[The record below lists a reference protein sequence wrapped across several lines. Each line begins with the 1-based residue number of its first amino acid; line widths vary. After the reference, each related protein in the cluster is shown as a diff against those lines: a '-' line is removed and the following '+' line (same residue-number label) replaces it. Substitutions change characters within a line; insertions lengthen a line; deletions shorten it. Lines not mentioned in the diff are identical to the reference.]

1 MMVNKKATIH
11 VTGIVQG
18 VGFRPFVYRKAKS
31 LSLLGYV
38 LNLGDAGVEITVEGE
53 ETQIQELIQSVRK
66 DSPSISR
73 IDTLDV
79 EWTAPQEA
87 FREFQI
93 RKSSVVR
100 NDNAIPVL
108 PPDIAICKD
117 CVNDLMDKNSRWY
130 LYPFTS
136 CAACGPRFSTI
147 TDLPYDRPN
156 TTMQDFPLC
165 DTCNTG
171 YTNPDDRRYHA
182 QTTACQV
189 CGPVYRLIDRKGAA
203 IVDRNPI
210 EEAAHL
216 IDDGAIIALQGISGT
231 HIATKTSDHKPIGVL
246 RQRKKRSHRP
256 FAIMVRD
263 ISTLKHLAHISEL
276 EERILTSWRRPI
288 VLVSKVTE
296 KSQES
301 NDVLQVIPS
310 ESLESIAPGLDSIG
324 VMLPYAPMHH
334 LLFSYTKEPA
344 LVLTSANPTGMPMYI
359 EPGTIMSE
367 LSEIVDYFLLHN
379 RRIHQRADDSVVKLI
394 DDKNP
399 VFIRRARGYVP
410 EPLLFN
416 GPWKTLK
423 VVGVG
428 PEEKATGSV
437 SKSGRIYMTQHIG
450 DTNQIEN
457 IDFLSD
463 AIDHLLHLLDINK
476 LDAVSCDLHPEFL
489 STDLAER
496 LATEYEV
503 PLFRIQHHH
512 AHLSAIMVD
521 GLLPYDNRITC
532 ITADGF
538 GYGADKSAWGGEIL
552 VGDYSDSIRKGG
564 LKVQEYTGGDL
575 SAIYAARS
583 LVGIIGDSIEK
594 KKLLQLL
601 GSSHI
606 APDTRISEEV
616 LDILLQARKEH
627 VNTIR
632 STSAGRF
639 LDAVAIALGICSE
652 NTYDGECPMKLEAIG
667 RHTDIRINS
676 EFVESDYGPVLDTT
690 YSLEEILDMRMKG
703 ISRVDLAYA
712 AQWHLGENLAKIACD
727 VAMDEEILH
736 VGFSGGVALNR
747 IVTASIE
754 HQVRK
759 YGLVPVFHSM
769 IPPGDGGISVGQVAT
784 TAARLINQGL

>member
-1 MMVNKKATIH
+1 MVNKRATIH

-18 VGFRPFVYRKAKS
+18 VGFRPFVYRMAKS
-31 LSLLGYV
+31 MSLLGYV

-53 ETQIQELIQSVRK
+53 ERRIQELIQSIRN

-79 EWTAPQEA
+79 EWTDSQEV
-87 FREFQI
+87 FKEFQI
-93 RKSSVVR
+93 HKSSTIR
-100 NDNAIPVL
+100 NEDAIPVL
-108 PPDIAICKD
+108 PPDIAICRD
-117 CVNDLMDKNSRWY
+117 CVNDLIDTNSRWY

-156 TTMQDFPLC
+156 TTMLDFPLC

-171 YTNPDDRRYHA
+171 YTNPLDRRYHA
-182 QTTACQV
+182 QTTACHV
-189 CGPVYRLIDRKGAA
+189 CGPIYHLVDNRGTA
-203 IVDRNPI
+203 ITDTDPI
-210 EEAAHL
+210 ERAAHL
-216 IDDGAIIALQGISGT
+216 IDDGAIVALQGISGT
-231 HIATKTSDHKPIGVL
+231 HIATKTSNHKPIETL

-263 ISTLKHLAHISEL
+263 LSTLKHLTHISEL
-276 EERILTSWRRPI
+276 EEKILTSWRRPI
-288 VLVSKVTE
+288 VLVSKITE
-296 KSQES
+296 DLQKQH
-301 NDVLQVIPS
+301 DVLQLIPH
-310 ESLESIAPGLDSIG
+310 ESLDSIAPGLDSIG
-324 VMLPYAPMHH
+324 VMLPYAPIHH
-334 LLFSYTKEPA
+334 LLFRHTNEPA

-359 EPGTIMSE
+359 EPEIIMSE
-367 LSEIVDYFLLHN
+367 LRDIVDYFLMHN
-379 RRIHQRADDSVVKLI
+379 RRIYQRADDSVVKLM
-394 DDKNP
+394 DDTNP

-450 DTNQIEN
+450 DTNQVEN
-457 IDFLSD
+457 IDFLSN
-463 AIDHLLHLLDINK
+463 AIDHVLHLLDINK

-489 STDLAER
+489 STDFAER
-496 LATEYEV
+496 MAAEYEV
-503 PLFRIQHHH
+503 QLYRIQHHH
-512 AHLSAIMVD
+512 AHLATIMVD
-521 GLLPYDNRITC
+521 GLIPYDSRIIC

-538 GYGADKSAWGGEIL
+538 GYGSDNSAWGGEIL
-552 VGDYSDSIRKGG
+552 MGDYSDSIRRGG

-583 LVGIIGDSIEK
+583 LIGIIGNGIEK

-601 GSSHI
+601 GSSYI

-616 LDILLQARKEH
+616 LDVLLQARKQN

-639 LDAVAIALGICSE
+639 LDAVALALGVCSE
-652 NTYDGECPMKLEAIG
+652 NTYDGECPMRLEAVA
-667 RHTDIRINS
+667 RRTDVRIDS
-676 EFVESDYGPVLDTT
+676 EFVKSDYGSVLDTT
-690 YSLEEILDMRMKG
+690 HSLEEILDMREKG
-703 ISRVDLAYA
+703 TSRVELAYA
-712 AQWHLGENLAKIACD
+712 AQWHLGESLAKIACD
-727 VAMDEEILH
+727 IAMDEEILH
-736 VGFSGGVALNR
+736 IGFSGGVALNR
-747 IVTASIE
+747 IVTSSIE
-754 HQVRK
+754 HQIRK

-769 IPPGDGGISVGQVAT
+769 IPPGDGGVSVGQVAA